1 MTEISASM
9 VKELREATN
18 VSMMECKR
26 ALVEAGGDTDRAMT
40 ILRERGLATAA
51 KKSSRAVNSGVLA
64 ARTTEDGR
72 VGVMVEI
79 NCETDFVAR
88 NEVFQKFVGTV
99 LDCALTTDQPIGE
112 AVKEMTTAKI
122 AEIGENLI
130 VRRGLRYSA
139 EGNGGIGVYIHL
151 GSKVGVMIEVA
162 CGKAETRSAEAF
174 QTLIR
179 DLTLH
184 IAACSPA
191 YLDRAAVPAT
201 LLTSE
206 GEIFA
211 KQVEGKPANI
221 VEKIVAG
228 KIEKMYSQICFVEQG
243 FVKDPDTRVD
253 ALVAA
258 TGKTLGDTLAIKRF
272 VRWQLGEAI

>member
-1 MTEISASM
+1 MTEISATM

-18 VSMMECKR
+18 VGMMECKK
-26 ALVEAGGDTDRAMT
+26 ALVEAGGDRERA
-40 ILRERGLATAA
+40 IVLLRERGLATAA
-51 KKSSRAVNSGVLA
+51 KKSVRAANSGLLA
-64 ARTTEDGR
+64 ARTADDGQT
-72 VGVMVEI
+72 GVLVEV

-88 NEVFQKFVGTV
+88 NEVFQAFVQTV
-99 LDCALTTDQPIGE
+99 LDRALTVKGDLGE
-112 AVKEMTTAKI
+112 SMKSETAAKI

-130 VRRGLRYSA
+130 VRRGLRFNA
-139 EGNGGIGVYIHL
+139 EGQGAVGVYIHL
-151 GSKVGVMIEVA
+151 GSKVGVMIEVS
-162 CGKAETRSAEAF
+162 CEKPETRRTEAF

-184 IAACSPA
+184 IAACSPG
-191 YLDRAAVPAT
+191 YLDRAAVPKS
-201 LLTSE
+201 LLASE

-211 KQVEGKPANI
+211 KQVEGKPTNI

-228 KIEKMYSQICFVEQG
+228 KIEKMYSQICLVEQG

-258 TGKTLGDTLAIKRF
+258 TGKTLGDTLAIRRF
-272 VRWQLGEAI
+272 VRWQLGESI